1 MRACE
6 RGRAFVRL
14 CRQYTRLFFCQEERG
29 GRGVNPFPFDFT
41 SDVKSVWA
49 SPALAPTASGAGPLA
64 RGPTRG
70 IGGAIPPLSPD
81 ILDVER
87 APLPPP
93 ELCLTSKY
101 ETI

>member
-1 MRACE
+1 M
-6 RGRAFVRL
+6 
-14 CRQYTRLFFCQEERG
+14 
-29 GRGVNPFPFDFT
+29 
-41 SDVKSVWA
+41 
-49 SPALAPTASGAGPLA
+49 LAPTASGAGPLA

-101 ETI
+101 DHVGIACVRSLVGL